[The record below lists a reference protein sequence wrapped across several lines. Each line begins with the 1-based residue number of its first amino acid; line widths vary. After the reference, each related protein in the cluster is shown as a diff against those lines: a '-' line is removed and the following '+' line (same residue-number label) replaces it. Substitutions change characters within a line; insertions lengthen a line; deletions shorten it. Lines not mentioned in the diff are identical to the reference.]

1 MLFFLPPSLY
11 KTNRFHV
18 AVGLFSNRS
27 QKTLKSGKN
36 INDTLACGR
45 RSCAT
50 SLFLPHFDV
59 ICDVLLNRRM
69 ATWNLFVKYSHYTSS
84 TLVSNKYYP
93 YSTCPNTMLARR
105 SAIKRI
111 IYVST
116 LHLNPLASPGRKFTK
131 IAFWS
136 DSVDWF
142 DA

>member
-1 MLFFLPPSLY
+1 MLFFLPSSLY

-36 INDTLACGR
+36 INDTLACGC

-69 ATWNLFVKYSHYTSS
+69 ATWNLFVKYYYYTSS
-84 TLVSNKYYP
+84 ALVSNKYYP
-93 YSTCPNTMLARR
+93 YSTCPNTMLGRR

-111 IYVST
+111 IQVST
-116 LHLNPLASPGRKFTK
+116 LHLNPLASLGRKFTK
-131 IAFWS
+131 ITFWS

-142 DA
+142 EA